1 MDTLSNA
8 LSTIFNNEKRHKHD
22 CIISP
27 ASRLIGD
34 VLRVLQMNG
43 YVGKFEF
50 IDDGRTGKFDVQLLG
65 RINRCGAIRPRYSAG
80 INDVETW
87 EERYLPSREL
97 GVLIMSTSHGIMSHK
112 ESLEKRVGG
121 RLLAYVY

>member
-1 MDTLSNA
+1 
-8 LSTIFNNEKRHKHD
+8 
-22 CIISP
+22 
-27 ASRLIGD
+27 
-34 VLRVLQMNG
+34 
-43 YVGKFEF
+43 VGKFEF

-87 EERYLPSREL
+87 EERYLPSRDL
-97 GVLIMSTSHGIMSHK
+97 GVLIVSTSHGIMSHK

-121 RLLAYVY
+121 SLLAYVY